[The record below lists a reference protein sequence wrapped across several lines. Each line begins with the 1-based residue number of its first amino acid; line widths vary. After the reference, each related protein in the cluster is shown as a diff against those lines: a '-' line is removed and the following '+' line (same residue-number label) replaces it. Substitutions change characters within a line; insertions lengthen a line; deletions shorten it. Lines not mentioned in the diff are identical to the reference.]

1 MLTLGNLCLLL
12 GAFGI
17 GLSFWHARGI
27 RERALVLAE
36 QECRRRNVTLL
47 DGAVAFSRYRWL
59 ADAQGRKRLARL
71 FAFEFTVTG
80 EERLNASLALF
91 GKGARQGRV
100 RTFRGTGG
108 RTARGEFG
116 GGFGPGVSGQAGTWS
131 GGLSGP
137 VAAATAYRDR
147 SAPRIGVTSGLRLQI
162 IPFE

>member
-12 GAFGI
+12 GAVGI

-91 GKGARQGRV
+91 GKVLAKV
-100 RTFRGTGG
+100 
-108 RTARGEFG
+108 EFAP
-116 GGFGPGVSGQAGTWS
+116 FVVPEVERPAADSV
-131 GGLSGP
+131 
-137 VAAATAYRDR
+137 VA
-147 SAPRIGVTSGLRLQI
+147 SAPAYQAKPEHGQVVYLDQWRQRQRTETDRRQES
-162 IPFE
+162 E